1 MLTDAF
7 DAIRSLLGDPPF
19 ALMSDL
25 DGDKKTEEATITKTT
40 TKNIVLADGT
50 YSSVTSTEIIGG
62 GSNNSSDDAM
72 PHLRKL
78 VSTGDILLG
87 TVACVCLTKMALKT
101 DKEFNK
107 LTLGTLPPIASS
119 LALIR
124 LILSAPL
131 LSLLPPKNKIIP
143 RRRRTIGAINTS

>member
-1 MLTDAF
+1 MLSDAF

-19 ALMSDL
+19 TLMSDL
-25 DGDKKTEEATITKTT
+25 DGDKKADEATVTKTT

-50 YSSVTSTEIIGG
+50 YSSVTSTEVIGG
-62 GSNNSSDDAM
+62 GSSSSSDDAM

-101 DKEFNK
+101 DRDANR
-107 LTLGTLPPIASS
+107 LTTGRID
-119 LALIR
+119 
-124 LILSAPL
+124 
-131 LSLLPPKNKIIP
+131 
-143 RRRRTIGAINTS
+143 

>member
-1 MLTDAF
+1 MLVDAF

-101 DKEFNK
+101 DKDFNK
-107 LTLGTLPPIASS
+107 LTLGAIP
-119 LALIR
+119 
-124 LILSAPL
+124 
-131 LSLLPPKNKIIP
+131 SLLFFVLFFSIYSDLRLSDFFYLQIIFLFHD
-143 RRRRTIGAINTS
+143 